1 MKIIKII
8 LILFFSLR
16 WGNIYA
22 QVSLDNSALTGVTI
36 IDANHQTP
44 LAHQTVLVTNSII
57 SNIFNNGSKPIPYS
71 FNIPN
76 MEGKYLPTLITC
88 TVSMKDQSYYFISD
102 LQKNCPEI

>member
-1 MKIIKII
+1 M
-8 LILFFSLR
+8 R
-16 WGNIYA
+16 WGNLYA

-44 LAHQTVLVTNSII
+44 LAHQTVLITHSII
-57 SNIFNNGSKPIPYS
+57 SNIFNNGSKSIPYS
-71 FNIPN
+71 FNTLN

-88 TVSMKDQSYYFISD
+88 TISLKHESYYSISD